1 MTEKTGVSDD
11 DDNKKNNS
19 TENLPLRI
27 DSSICG
33 EKAVSVFGKQNVVQI
48 SAEKYS
54 KLDCSFML
62 IPKRK
67 RMKIDDPVIFNDD
80 AKQKISENKSRLDA
94 KEENGSAPVRT
105 VNLNNVFDDL
115 VSEFSIKGNGNDDND
130 DSEYC
135 IKAGKKNSNKK
146 QKSRCKTLLSKKI
159 NKNFVKK
166 SVILIKPGSDLII
179 TSKVCKNY

>member
-1 MTEKTGVSDD
+1 MTEKTAVSD
-11 DDNKKNNS
+11 DDNKKSNS

-27 DSSICG
+27 NSSTSG
-33 EKAVSVFGKQNVVQI
+33 TKTVSVFGKQDVVQI

-54 KLDCSFML
+54 KLDCSFTL
-62 IPKRK
+62 IPQRK
-67 RMKIDDPVIFNDD
+67 QKKIGDPVIFNDD
-80 AKQKISENKSRLDA
+80 AKEELPENKSRLDA

-115 VSEFSIKGNGNDDND
+115 ISEFSIKGNGNDDND

-135 IKAGKKNSNKK
+135 IKAGRKNSTKK

-159 NKNFVKK
+159 NKNFMKK
-166 SVILIKPGSDLII
+166 SVILIKPSSDLII